1 MWRDHVRR
9 LRSRVAEQR
18 SLASGYDALMTV
30 ADDPKASTA
39 AVVREHTLAIRR
51 FVLTVTAGP
60 NAGLRVVSSGQR
72 IVIGTHASAELVLT
86 DATVSRFHCQL
97 TAGEGQITVRDL
109 GSKNGTRINGLSV
122 VEAHLEGTATL
133 VLGRSEISLELAD
146 SYAELPLSRR
156 ESFGGLVGKS
166 PAMRALYAQLERA
179 AASDVSVL
187 LLGETGTGKE
197 LAARAIHEHSARA
210 AAPLSVVDCGAIPH
224 SLIDGELFGYERGA
238 FTGAERA
245 RPGVFELAS
254 GGTVFL
260 DEIGELPTDLQ
271 PKLLRVLEQGEVH
284 RLGAAEATPVDVRII
299 AATNRNLRAEVNV
312 GRFRAD
318 LFYRLAVLEVNLPP
332 LRERLDDIP
341 ALVAAF
347 LRSHDLVDSP
357 EAAPLR
363 DPALLSEL
371 ARHGWRGNVRELRNH
386 LERTLLA
393 PANVV
398 PGAGWEAP
406 PEIDTNQK
414 LAAVREQWVRY
425 VERRYIVELLQI
437 HGGNVSA
444 AARAAGTDRAHFYR
458 IMAACGLR

>member
-1 MWRDHVRR
+1 MA
-9 LRSRVAEQR
+9 SEQ
-18 SLASGYDALMTV
+18 
-30 ADDPKASTA
+30 DPKLTTA

-51 FVLTVTAGP
+51 FVLTAVAGP
-60 NAGLRVVSSGQR
+60 NAGARVVSAGQR
-72 IVIGTHASAELVLT
+72 VVIGTHPSAELALS
-86 DATVSRFHCQL
+86 DPTVSRFHCEL
-97 TAGEGQITVRDL
+97 AAGDGAITVRDL

-122 VEAHLEGTATL
+122 VEAQLEGTATL
-133 VLGRSEISLELAD
+133 VLGRSEIELQLAD
-146 SYAELPLSRR
+146 TYAELPLSPR

-179 AASDVSVL
+179 AASDVTVL

-197 LAARAIHEHSARA
+197 LAARAIHEHSARV
-210 AAPLSVVDCGAIPH
+210 AAPLTVVDCGAIPH

-238 FTGAERA
+238 FSGAERA
-245 RPGVFELAS
+245 RPGVFELGT

-260 DEIGELPTDLQ
+260 DEIGELPGDLQ
-271 PKLLRVLEQGEVH
+271 PKLLRVLEQREVQ
-284 RLGAAEATPVDVRII
+284 RMGATQPTPVDVRVI
-299 AATNRNLRAEVNV
+299 AATNRNLRAEVNA

-318 LFYRLAVLEVNLPP
+318 LFYRLAVLEVQLPP

-341 ALVAAF
+341 LLVDSF
-347 LRSHDLVDSP
+347 LRVSGLVESP

-363 DPALLSEL
+363 DPTWLAGL
-371 ARHGWRGNVRELRNH
+371 ARQGWRGNVRELRNH
-386 LERTLLA
+386 LERALLA
-393 PANVV
+393 PADIM
-398 PGAGWEAP
+398 PGSGWEAP
-406 PEIDTNQK
+406 PEVDTNQK

-425 VERRYIVELLQI
+425 VERRYIVELLQK